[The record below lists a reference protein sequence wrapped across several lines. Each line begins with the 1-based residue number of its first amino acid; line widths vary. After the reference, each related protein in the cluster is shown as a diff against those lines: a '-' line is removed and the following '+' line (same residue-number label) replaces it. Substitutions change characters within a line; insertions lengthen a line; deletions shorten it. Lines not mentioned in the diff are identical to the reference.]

1 MKKLSCIAAILTLSL
16 LTYAQDTLNVSN
28 GKEQKAAADY
38 FLKIGGVDGESKDSY
53 TLPPA
58 PHHFTLNAGGTMSQ
72 THNNNFIERYKVQS
86 KPGFSISVGYV
97 IEFPKG
103 RWQIG
108 GGYQKGG
115 VRVAVGD
122 VNGDGKDNT
131 TNVDLDYLTI
141 PLQYQFYLGR
151 NRLLLLGG
159 GGYASFLLSSRQKG
173 NPVYEEGFEKLDAG
187 VMASAGFRLNSKL
200 LLQAGYNYGLID
212 VDAASANKARNGMA
226 FLVLTYSLS
235 SDIKYGPVIKV
246 KPKG

>member
-1 MKKLSCIAAILTLSL
+1 MKKLSIIATALFLSL
-16 LTYAQDTLNVSN
+16 LSFGQDTLKVSK
-28 GKEQKAAADY
+28 GKGQEAQFDY
-38 FLKIGGVDGESKDSY
+38 FLKIPDIEGESPDSI
-53 TLPPA
+53 PPA
-58 PHHFTLNAGGTMSQ
+58 PNHLSVSAGGNLSQ
-72 THNNNFIERYKVQS
+72 TRNSHFIERYKVQS
-86 KPGFSISVGYV
+86 KPGFSFSIGYV
-97 IEFPKG
+97 VELPKG
-103 RWQIG
+103 RLQIG

-141 PLQYQFYLGR
+141 PLQYQFYMGR
-151 NRLLLLGG
+151 NRRFLLGG

-187 VMASAGFRLNSKL
+187 VMVAAGFRLNSKL

-212 VDAASANKARNGMA
+212 VDAASVNKARNGMA

-235 SDIKYGPVIKV
+235 SKIKYGPVIKV